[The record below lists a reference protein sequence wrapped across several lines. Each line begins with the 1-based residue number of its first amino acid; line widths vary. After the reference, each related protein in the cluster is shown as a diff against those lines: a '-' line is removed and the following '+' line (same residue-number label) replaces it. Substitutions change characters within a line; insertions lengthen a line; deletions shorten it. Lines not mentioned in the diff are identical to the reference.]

1 MLKFMKN
8 KVLIPGLIL
17 FGLAVFFSFR
27 YIGGDGNGA
36 VNPSEEEQTIL
47 QTTMALIEK
56 GHFSPRPLNDSFSQV
71 VFDKTIN
78 SLDFEKKFFTD
89 KDYQNL
95 RNKYRNDIDDEIKN
109 NSLAF
114 FDAVNELFVKR
125 VAEAS
130 KLYPKILKYPFS
142 FNKADSIQMDP
153 DKMSFVANES
163 ALKDRWVKY
172 LKYRVLSKYVDLKK
186 AEDNKAKD
194 SAGYKPK
201 GFDSLEK
208 EARASIDKIQKRYFE
223 RLQDLTDNDRFSM
236 FMNSITLAEDPHTDY
251 FPPEQK
257 KRFDE
262 MMSGSF
268 FGIGAALQQT
278 EDGTIRISEI
288 ITGSPAWK
296 GGKLKAKDVILKVG
310 QGDEAPVEVE
320 GMDLEDVVKIIRG
333 PNGTVVKLT
342 VKHND
347 GTLEIIPITRGKVEL
362 EYLFARSAIIE
373 NQGKRIGYIYLPE
386 FYADFNGVSNR
397 RSATDVKK
405 EVEKLKA
412 ENVDGIILDLRN
424 NGGGSLADVVDM
436 AGLFVGS
443 GPVVQVMSGGH
454 HIRPLENDDGAPVY
468 TGPFAIMVNG
478 NSASASEIM
487 AAAMQDYKRA
497 VIIGSRTY
505 GKGTVQQLISLDQ
518 FVNQSLKEQIIQ
530 ALNKAK
536 GGDADYQGIGSLKLT
551 IQKFYR
557 INGGSTQLK
566 GVTPDIILP
575 NAYQNLDQGE
585 RSEIS
590 ALPWDK
596 IPALNYNLWSNIP
609 PYAYLKTE
617 SNRRVAKSP
626 AFTLIKE
633 TAAKLKYH
641 QDHNFVPLSL
651 KGYKQEQAESEA
663 MNKKLAALD
672 SIGNGIKVVNLK
684 SDLAEVDVDTASIEK
699 NKVWLKALRKDVY
712 LNEAAN
718 VINDWLSQSKE
729 NSPSKKLTEAKQN

>member
-1 MLKFMKN
+1 MLQFMKN
-8 KVLIPGLIL
+8 KILIPGLVL
-17 FGLAVFFSFR
+17 FALAVFFSFR
-27 YIGGDGNGA
+27 YIGGNGSGS
-36 VNPSEEEQTIL
+36 VNPSEEEKTIMQTV
-47 QTTMALIEK
+47 MALIEK
-56 GHFSPRPLNDSFSQV
+56 GHFSPRSVDDSFSHV

-78 SLDFEKKFFTD
+78 NLDYEKKFFTD

-95 RNKYRNDIDDEIKN
+95 RNKYRNDIDDEIKD

-114 FDAVNELFVKR
+114 FEEVNNLFVKR
-125 VAEAS
+125 VADAS
-130 KLYPKILKYPFS
+130 KLYPEILKHPFS

-153 DKMSFVANES
+153 DKMVFAANTT
-163 ALKDRWVKY
+163 ALKERWVKY
-172 LKYRVLSKYVDLKK
+172 LKYRVLSKYMDLKN
-186 AEDNKAKD
+186 AEDQKAKD
-194 SAGYKPK
+194 SIGYKPK
-201 GFDSLEK
+201 GFDSLESA
-208 EARASIDKIQKRYFE
+208 ARVSIAKIQKRYFD

-278 EDGTIRISEI
+278 EDGTIRVSEI

-296 GGKLKAKDVILKVG
+296 EKKLKAKDIILKVG
-310 QGDEAPVEVE
+310 QGDEPPVEVE

-333 PNGTVVKLT
+333 PKETVVKLT

-347 GTLEIIPITRGKVEL
+347 GTQEVIPITRGKVDL

-373 NQGKRIGYIYLPE
+373 NNGKRIGYIYLPE

-397 RSATDVKK
+397 RSATDVQK

-412 ENVDGIILDLRN
+412 EKVDGIILDLRN

-436 AGLFVGS
+436 AGIFVGS
-443 GPVVQVMSGGH
+443 GPVVQVMSGNH
-454 HIRPLENDDGAPVY
+454 TTRPLNNDDGAPIY

-505 GKGTVQQLISLDQ
+505 GKGTVQNLISLDQ
-518 FVNQSLKEQIIQ
+518 FVNQSLRTQIIE
-530 ALNKAK
+530 ALNKSK

-566 GVTPDIILP
+566 GVTPDIVLP
-575 NAYQNLDQGE
+575 DAYQGLDQGE

-596 IPALNYNLWSNIP
+596 IPALNYTLWSNLP
-609 PYAYLKTE
+609 PYAYLKEE
-617 SNRRVAKSP
+617 SDRRIAKSK
-626 AFTLIKE
+626 AFSIIKE

-641 QDHNFVPLSL
+641 QDHNFLPLSV
-651 KGYKQEQAESEA
+651 KGYEKELSDSKL

-672 SIGNGIKVVNLK
+672 SIGNGIKVINLN
-684 SDLAEVDVDTASIEK
+684 SDLPGINVDTATIEK
-699 NKVWLKALRKDVY
+699 NKTWLSSLRKDVY

-718 VINDWLSQSKE
+718 VIDDWINE
-729 NSPSKKLTEAKQN
+729 PKKKITEAH